1 MPNVYL
7 TGMMGSGKSVT
18 GEKLAAKLGFAFIDL
33 DEWIQKRTRK
43 TIVEIFTSEGE
54 DYFRDQ
60 ESKALEEVCASG
72 PRVVATGGGTILKT
86 PNVEKMRRTGKIV
99 FLETSLDVLWDRVK
113 EKRDRPLLRGG
124 EPQEKLAK
132 ILAVRQPLY
141 ENRCDFKV
149 LTDGKTAEAVAEEI
163 EKKLKT

>member
-18 GEKLAAKLGFAFIDL
+18 GKKLAAALGYAFIDL
-33 DEWIQKRTRK
+33 DEWIQERTHK
-43 TIVEIFTSEGE
+43 TIVEIFASEGE
-54 DYFRDQ
+54 GYFRDQ

-86 PNVEKMRRTGKIV
+86 ANIEKMRRSGKIV
-99 FLETSLDVLWDRVK
+99 FLETSLNVLWDRVK
-113 EKRDRPLLRGG
+113 EKKDRPLLRGG
-124 EPQEKLAK
+124 KPQEKLAQ
-132 ILAVRQPLY
+132 ILAARQSLY
-141 ENRCDFKV
+141 ESHCDFKV
-149 LTDGKTAEAVAEEI
+149 LTDGKTAETVAAEI